1 MENAAESSEA
11 LKDRLQQLE
20 QSAEAVLSVG
30 TGLDAR
36 GWSVAVVVVV
46 VAVVGVFA
54 WPAWDGYEGAH

>member
-20 QSAEAVLSVG
+20 QSAEAVLFLG
-30 TGLDAR
+30 TGMDVR
-36 GWSVAVVVVV
+36 GWSAAVVV